1 MSEKINANAL
11 FMNAVYGFN
20 TTYQQLMGS
29 NSQGITLDNL
39 NSTTN
44 VNYSTMPFLNY
55 MKTNF
60 KDLDTDNNSTISPT
74 EIQKLMNDFQMNGL
88 SYAQLMQLSSSGAMG
103 ADTTSLSQVL
113 QNFQKIDRNSDGKI
127 SLAEINAYNT
137 STEIAEKKDKL
148 KEIKKNDISL
158 FYSDDDSTSVE
169 STSETT
175 SSNTDDTDKVGV

>member
-74 EIQKLMNDFQMNGL
+74 ENPK
-88 SYAQLMQLSSSGAMG
+88 
-103 ADTTSLSQVL
+103 
-113 QNFQKIDRNSDGKI
+113 
-127 SLAEINAYNT
+127 AYERFPNER
-137 STEIAEKKDKL
+137 STML
-148 KEIKKNDISL
+148 N
-158 FYSDDDSTSVE
+158 
-169 STSETT
+169 
-175 SSNTDDTDKVGV
+175 